1 MKKPSKRDMTEPV
14 ALMCKSEEMRA
25 VREFMTKVGDK
36 WSIMLV
42 VMLARTPRHRARF
55 SELQRMV
62 DGISQRMLTT
72 TLRNLERDGLLSR
85 EVFPEVPPRVEYEL
99 TALGLSLLAP
109 MQHLVQW
116 IGGNWDSIKKARDS
130 FDKRALPQVIARR

>member
-36 WSIMLV
+36 WSI
-42 VMLARTPRHRARF
+42 MLARTPRHRARF